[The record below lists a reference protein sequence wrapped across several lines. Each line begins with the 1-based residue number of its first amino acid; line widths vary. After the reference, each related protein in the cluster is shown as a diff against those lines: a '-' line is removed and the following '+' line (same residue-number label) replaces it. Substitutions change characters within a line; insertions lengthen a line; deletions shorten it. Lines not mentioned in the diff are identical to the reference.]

1 MNRSPLYKTAVIL
14 FAVLSLFSIVLAVPS
29 LLGGPETESVTQ
41 GIPQIVV
48 LGVALIGVAG
58 LVAAYGA
65 WKGQKW
71 GVWLAI
77 ILCAL
82 NGLSALPGVTAAPT
96 NTARILA
103 IATIALCVFIIVAFL
118 SRPKLATN

>member
-14 FAVLSLFSIVLAVPS
+14 FALLSLFGIVAAVPS

-41 GIPQIVV
+41 GIPQVLV
-48 LGVALIGVAG
+48 LGGALIGVVG

-77 ILCAL
+77 LLSAT
-82 NGLSALPGVTAAPT
+82 NGLSALPGLLFAPN
-96 NTARILA
+96 NTARLMA
-103 IATIALCVFIIVAFL
+103 IITVAVSLFIIVVL
-118 SRPKLATN
+118 LRRPKLATS